1 MELFKVF
8 GISLRIHPT
17 FFLFMAIYGVLG
29 LVAQALLIFALV
41 LGHELTHLLTA
52 RAYGF
57 RVVGLELFPFGGA
70 AYCDDLFEG
79 RKIEESIMALAGPA
93 FNIVLLFAA
102 QGLRWQGIWAG
113 DFADAFVRYNL
124 WLAVFNLFPVLPL
137 DGGRI
142 MRALWADAFG
152 FVRTTKFLAW
162 AGKGLGVLLALY
174 GIFLWSKGQF
184 SEGPLTF
191 IILGG
196 FFWLAGSKEISAA
209 HITFLRQLTH
219 KKEELLKK
227 GLMRSKWLTVQPNTP
242 LVRIVEEFTP
252 DRYTLISLTKEGMD
266 LEKILT
272 ETDVLEGMLR
282 EGIRFPVGK
291 LEKKSG

>member
-8 GISLRIHPT
+8 GVSLRIHPT
-17 FFLFMAIYGVLG
+17 FFLVLAIYGVLG
-29 LVAQALLIFALV
+29 LVTQALLIFALV
-41 LGHELTHLLTA
+41 LGHELAHLLTA

-57 RVVGLELFPFGGA
+57 KVIGLELFPFGGA

-79 RKIEESIMALAGPA
+79 RKLEESVMALAGPA
-93 FNIVLLFAA
+93 FNITLLFTA
-102 QGLRWQGIWAG
+102 QALRWNGIWTG
-113 DFADAFVRYNL
+113 ELADQFVRYNL
-124 WLAVFNLFPVLPL
+124 WLAVFNLVPVLPL

-142 MRALWADAFG
+142 MRALCADGFG
-152 FVRTTKFLAW
+152 FVKTTKFLAW
-162 AGKGLGVLLALY
+162 AGKGLGVMLALY
-174 GIFLWSKGQF
+174 GILLWGKGRF

-191 IILGG
+191 IVLGG

-209 HITFLRQLTH
+209 HITFLRQLTR
-219 KKEELLKK
+219 KKEELIKK
-227 GLMRSKWLTVQPNTP
+227 GLMRSKWLTVQHSTP

-252 DRYTLISLTKEGMD
+252 DRYTLVSLTKEEMG

-272 ETDVLEGMLR
+272 ETDILEGMLR

-291 LEKKSG
+291 LVTKG

>member
-1 MELFKVF
+1 MELIKVF
-8 GISLRIHPT
+8 GVSFRIHPT
-17 FFLFMAIYGVLG
+17 FFLVLAIYGVLG
-29 LVAQALLIFALV
+29 LVTQALLIFTLV
-41 LGHELTHLLTA
+41 LGHELAHLLTA

-57 RVVGLELFPFGGA
+57 KVIGLEIFPFGGA

-79 RKIEESIMALAGPA
+79 RKLEESVMALAGPA
-93 FNIVLLFAA
+93 FNIALLFAA
-102 QGLRWQGIWAG
+102 QALRWNGIWTSEL
-113 DFADAFVRYNL
+113 ADQFVRYNL
-124 WLAVFNLFPVLPL
+124 WLALFNLFPVLPL

-142 MRALWADAFG
+142 MRALCANGFG

-162 AGKGLGVLLALY
+162 AGKVLGVMLALY
-174 GIFLWSKGQF
+174 GTLLWGKGRF

-191 IILGG
+191 IVLGG

-209 HITFLRQLTH
+209 HITFLRQLTR
-219 KKEELLKK
+219 KKEELIKK
-227 GLMRSKWLTVQPNTP
+227 GLMRSKWLTVQRNTP

-252 DRYTLISLTKEGMD
+252 DRYTLVSLTKEEME

-272 ETDVLEGMLR
+272 ETDILEGMLR

-291 LEKKSG
+291 LVIKE